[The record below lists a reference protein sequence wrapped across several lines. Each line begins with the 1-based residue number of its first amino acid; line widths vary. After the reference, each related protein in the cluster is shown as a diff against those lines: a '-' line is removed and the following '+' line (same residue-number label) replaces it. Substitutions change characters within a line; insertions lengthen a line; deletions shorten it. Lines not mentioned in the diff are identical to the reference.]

1 MITTV
6 TWETRWASEN
16 SQQSSSST
24 RTGKKSAD
32 SSRPPRNTGQ
42 SKKSYVEFLTPGQK
56 VQKSSL
62 VIKRTPNSRCFQ
74 SPAVSGIFITGYFS
88 AFFLNF
94 LSIASE
100 MSMSKTSEKPRQIG
114 RASCRE
120 RVKESTGN

>member
-24 RTGKKSAD
+24 RTGKKSAG

-62 VIKRTPNSRCFQ
+62 VIKRTPNWRCFQ
-74 SPAVSGIFITGYFS
+74 SQAVSGNFITGYFS
-88 AFFLNF
+88 AFFLIF
-94 LSIASE
+94 LSIPSE
-100 MSMSKTSEKPRQIG
+100 MSLPKTPKKPSQ
-114 RASCRE
+114 
-120 RVKESTGN
+120 KTKT